1 MGLLLEAIG
10 LLLLLGL
17 LAAMW
22 MLAAIVV
29 AVALVCM
36 GVRALVRHVRWRLG
50 MRRRARGLV
59 VERYPRAVVGAPP
72 ARPRRRAR

>member
-1 MGLLLEAIG
+1 MGLLLE
-10 LLLLLGL
+10 LLGMLVLLGL
-17 LAAMW
+17 LAVTW

-50 MRRRARGLV
+50 MRGRARGLV
-59 VERYPRAVVGAPP
+59 VERYPRAVSAPP